1 MSVELWYVVQV
12 LVRESEPV
20 NAGPTQLLVHG
31 TENPEMALSS
41 LQARIKADWQQAVAT
56 GNLWDVIDSPESFLV
71 LNPAAVIGIQVTMVK
86 RPESEITGD
95 IPIQHD
101 APRQPATGGI
111 EIGEEVMPEAA

>member
-41 LQARIKADWQQAVAT
+41 LQNRIKADWQQAVAT

-86 RPESEITGD
+86 RPEPVEVG
-95 IPIQHD
+95 QAD

-111 EIGEEVMPEAA
+111 EIGEEAMPEAA